1 MFILYDFIYL
11 VFVIFYLPVFF
22 LKKKKYPDFR
32 MRLGV
37 LPKDLNLESPI
48 WIHAVSVGESQAVR
62 GLVEGLR
69 VQYPGKKL
77 VISTVTPTGNKIAR
91 SIARQGDFVFYFPL
105 DLSFIVKKVI
115 VRIRPSLF
123 IIAETEIWPNIISY
137 ISASGIPIVL
147 VNGRISDNSFKGYY
161 CLKFILKPLLN
172 KVDTFCMQTEQDA
185 RRLICLGVN
194 PDKIKITGNIKF
206 DLKDYSDSNSS
217 CLPAG
222 KGLRNRLGIKEHEKI
237 LVCGSTHPKEEEI
250 ILGVYIKL
258 LQKFKDLRLIIAPRH
273 PERSNEISGL
283 AKKFGLQSLSF
294 SSLNPDLTSFEGK
307 SVIIVDSVGQ
317 LLNFY
322 AIADIVYI
330 GGSLVKTGGHNILEP
345 ALFAKPILFG
355 PHMFNFRNI
364 ADLFLKNRAALLVH
378 NKSELQEKIRYLL
391 TFYQAA
397 AGLGRQA
404 KSLIGLNQGATQKT
418 LDYIAAIG
426 GL

>member
-11 VFVIFYLPVFF
+11 IFVIFYLPVFF
-22 LKKKKYPDFR
+22 LKKKKYPGFR
-32 MRLGV
+32 MRLGI

-48 WIHAVSVGESQAVR
+48 WIHAVSVGEAQAVR
-62 GLVEGLR
+62 GLIEGLR

-91 SIARQGDFVFYFPL
+91 SIAWQGDFVFYFPL

-115 VRIRPSLF
+115 ARIKPSLF

-147 VNGRISDNSFKGYY
+147 VNGRISDSSFRGYY
-161 CLKFILKPLLN
+161 CCKFILKPLLN
-172 KVDTFCMQTEQDA
+172 KVNTFCMQTEQDA
-185 RRLICLGVN
+185 HRLIRLGVN
-194 PDKIKITGNIKF
+194 PDKIKITGNVKF
-206 DLKDYSDSNSS
+206 DLKDYSDSNSAS
-217 CLPAG
+217 LPAG
-222 KGLRNRLGIKEHEKI
+222 RDLKNRLGIKEFEKI
-237 LVCGSTHPKEEEI
+237 LVCGSTHPREEEI

-258 LQKFKDLRLIIAPRH
+258 LQEFKGLRLIIAPRH

-283 AKKFGLQSLSF
+283 IKKSGLQFQFF
-294 SSLNPDLTSFEGK
+294 SSLNPNLSSFKEEP
-307 SVIIVDSVGQ
+307 VIIVDCVGQ

-330 GGSLVKTGGHNILEP
+330 GGSLVKHGGQNILEP

-378 NKSELQEKIRYLL
+378 NKSELQEKIKYLM
-391 TFYQAA
+391 TCNQAA
-397 AGLGRQA
+397 AELGRQA
-404 KSLIGLNQGATQKT
+404 KSLIGKNQGATQKT
-418 LDYIAAIG
+418 LEYIK
-426 GL
+426 LLF

>member
-22 LKKKKYPDFR
+22 LKKKKYPGFR
-32 MRLGV
+32 MRLGI

-48 WIHAVSVGESQAVR
+48 WIHAVSVGEAQAVR

-77 VISTVTPTGNKIAR
+77 VISTVTPTGNKIVR
-91 SIARQGDFVFYFPL
+91 GIARPVDFVFYFPL
-105 DLSFIVKKVI
+105 DLSFIVRKVI
-115 VRIRPSLF
+115 ARIKPSLF

-137 ISASGIPIVL
+137 ISAQAIPILV
-147 VNGRISDNSFKGYY
+147 VNGRISDSSFKGYY
-161 CLKFILKPLLN
+161 YLKFILKPLLN
-172 KVDTFCMQTEQDA
+172 KVNIFCMQTEQDA
-185 RRLICLGVN
+185 HRLVCLGVD
-194 PDKIKITGNIKF
+194 PDKIKITGNVKF
-206 DLKDYSDSNSS
+206 DLKDYSGSNSS

-222 KGLRNRLGIKEHEKI
+222 KGLKNRLGIEEQGKI

-250 ILGVYIKL
+250 ILGAYIKL
-258 LQKFKDLRLIIAPRH
+258 LDEIKGLRLIIAPRH

-283 AKKFGLQSLSF
+283 IKKFGLQSQLF
-294 SSLNPDLTSFEGK
+294 SSLNSAIYNSQKK

-330 GGSLVKTGGHNILEP
+330 GGSLIKHGGQNILEP

-364 ADLFLKNRAALLVH
+364 ADLFLTNQAAVLVH
-378 NKSELQEKIRYLL
+378 NKSEFQDKVKYYLANS
-391 TFYQAA
+391 QAA
-397 AGLGRQA
+397 AELGRCA
-404 KSLIGLNQGATQKT
+404 KSLISKNQGATQKT
-418 LDYIAAIG
+418 LEYIK
-426 GL
+426 LLY